1 MGCGCGSKSSSTGGS
16 YTPPPVVQTCEYSLI
31 KLNELLLVSA
41 ANESNIVQSQI
52 NIYNSNCNM
61 FRNVIVPLFTKY
73 DISLT

>member
-1 MGCGCGSKSSSTGGS
+1 MGCGCSSKSSSSGSS
-16 YTPPPVVQTCEYSLI
+16 YTPTPVVQTCEYSLI
-31 KLNELLLVSA
+31 KLNELLLVA
-41 ANESNIVQSQI
+41 AVNESNIVQSQI